1 MIAAEFITES
11 PEQIGIDPAGLQRLR
26 DYVRSEVASGLPS
39 AQLAVGRR
47 GRIAA
52 VACYGEVTRGGRSG
66 PAEADT
72 LYCIYSSTKGIVGA
86 AAWALIEDGLLDIEE
101 RVSAIV
107 PQFLSNGTEQV
118 TVRQVLTH
126 TAGFPYAPMHPD
138 LWEDRARR
146 QERMDYW
153 RLTWEPDSRF
163 EYHATSAHWT
173 LAEIISQRT
182 GEDFR
187 DYVRQRLL
195 SPMGLPD
202 LWVGLPDEQ
211 HHRAADVVY
220 TEPPVEPEG
229 GWTETNPD
237 TVLHFNLPSQRR
249 SGCPGAAGFGGAGEL
264 ALFYQRLVSP
274 AESGDHAPL
283 EAETIEYAT
292 RVLTDDRHRTPEGL
306 PVNRAL
312 AVVVAGDRPADRGFA
327 PTASARAF
335 GHGGAGGQI
344 AWGDPESGF
353 SLGFVTN
360 GFVPPEAQE
369 ARSREINRL
378 AGECMLD

>member
-1 MIAAEFITES
+1 MIASEFIAES
-11 PEQIGIDPAGLQRLR
+11 PEQIGIDPKGLERLR
-26 DYVRSEVASGLPS
+26 DYVRGQVADGLPS

-47 GRIAA
+47 GRIAE
-52 VACYGEVTRGGRSG
+52 VACFGEATRGGVPG
-66 PAEADT
+66 PAGPQT
-72 LYCIYSSTKGIVGA
+72 LYCIYSSTKGVVGA
-86 AAWALIEDGLLDIEE
+86 AVWALIEDGLLDIDE

-107 PQFLSNGTEQV
+107 PQFLSNGTERV

-138 LWEDRARR
+138 LWEDRAAR

-187 DYVRQRLL
+187 DYVRRRLL
-195 SPMGLPD
+195 LPMGLPD

-249 SGCPGAAGFGGAGEL
+249 SGCPGAAGFAGAGEL
-264 ALFYQRLVSP
+264 ALFYQRLVCP

-283 EAETIEYAT
+283 KPETIEYAT
-292 RVLTDDRHRTPEGL
+292 RVRTDDRHRTPEGL
-306 PVNRAL
+306 PVNRGL
-312 AVVVAGDRPADRGFA
+312 AVVVAGDRPTERGFA
-327 PTASARAF
+327 PPASARAV
-335 GHGGAGGQI
+335 GPGGAGGPV
-344 AWGDPESGF
+344 AGGDPESGL
-353 SLGFVTN
+353 SLGFLTN
-360 GFVPPEAQE
+360 GFVPPEEQE

-378 AGECMLD
+378 AGECLLD